1 MRNNTRGCLTKASQ
15 TCRQQITF
23 GDFCSNVHTSTA
35 HLSPFPPTHHMRP
48 CTGLQGCRGTT
59 PCSGKTG
66 IAGECF
72 EGRTPSSTTL
82 GATASPTPWL
92 LNKTWGVWQSAAR
105 AGSYVWQVGGR
116 WQHSSLKLVAGADL
130 PERGDFMLYL
140 HNLMGLTLDFD

>member
-1 MRNNTRGCLTKASQ
+1 MLHRDLMEITHPASLTHSSGVFENTTFVSELLFKAYHGNFHPTHYIKIVRNNTRGCLTKTSQ

-72 EGRTPSSTTL
+72 EGRTPSSTTAWHHRL
-82 GATASPTPWL
+82 SHATTA
-92 LNKTWGVWQSAAR
+92 
-105 AGSYVWQVGGR
+105 
-116 WQHSSLKLVAGADL
+116 
-130 PERGDFMLYL
+130 E
-140 HNLMGLTLDFD
+140 